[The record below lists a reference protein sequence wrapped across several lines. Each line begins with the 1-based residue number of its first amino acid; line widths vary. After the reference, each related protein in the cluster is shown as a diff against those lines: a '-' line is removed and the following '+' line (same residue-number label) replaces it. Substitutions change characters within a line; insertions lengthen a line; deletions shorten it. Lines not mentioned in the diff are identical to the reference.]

1 MLSSSP
7 RWNIPDTPN
16 YSDQELDWTPNRRTR
31 TTSGSFSA
39 YRRPHE
45 RRARRIATT
54 GELDKKGRPLPSDPS
69 KPNTLLT
76 LEEIYA
82 IAQQGDRS
90 VMRDYTELFITTG
103 INSYETK
110 AEYAWIY
117 LRPNDLGQLPLTEE
131 RMKVFFPEW
140 EMVLK
145 RSQPGAVRSSSS
157 HTRINIPNPF
167 KNEQPEPL
175 DTESYYR
182 SVEPGDPSDV
192 PNDTDLRKEVRE
204 LRSENWHL
212 RREVCLM
219 REKSRISSLELHQ
232 AQSRIL
238 VYQSSA
244 LADEKRTFDTAFGQ
258 TGSYGTGPVRM
269 TMPHLSQEVGNLMLT
284 SYPKAMNDQC
294 KRDLHFNPD
303 LQQQQTDRGIFD
315 QQNAKEGNPVKEPS
329 GCIDREVRAR
339 ILNSLTSA
347 DDLAKLTLHG
357 NGQFT
362 PHHAADVSPFVIPEL
377 NHPLDTADPFRSTPV
392 YGLSHSEGAS
402 LSAQLPEYPPLDDQ
416 PRIDSQLFRELRSAQ
431 EKCTPV
437 QDPAPPAQYD
447 PMSINSLIDPSL
459 SFSSLFG
466 PSQELSTPV
475 ATHLSTPLS
484 QKSLP
489 LAAEN
494 SPPSNVSQGT
504 TPTHSL
510 RWNEKWMAALN
521 DPRLANDPIR
531 KFYEELD
538 SHPPNISKK
547 FGGYRPQ
554 SELPAH
560 LQHLNPANPF
570 APHAKVLSEDDIRV
584 LFDFGP
590 SVRGRFERY
599 FKRRDGYVKPD
610 YRYLLY
616 DVDAETGRFRLP
628 ALQLYSLDPQ
638 TLPHYINSRYADYRL
653 PTTFRDRDQ
662 NRNKRVKTEGGGEE
676 DQ

>member
-31 TTSGSFSA
+31 ATSGSFSA
-39 YRRPHE
+39 YRTPHE
-45 RRARRIATT
+45 KRARRIATT

-145 RSQPGAVRSSSS
+145 RSQPGAVRSSSP
-157 HTRINIPNPF
+157 HTRINIPSPF
-167 KNEQPEPL
+167 KNEQPESL

-182 SVEPGDPSDV
+182 SVEPGDPNDL

-212 RREVCLM
+212 QREVALM
-219 REKSRISSLELHQ
+219 REKNRISSFELHQ

-238 VYQSSA
+238 VYQSSGFSG
-244 LADEKRTFDTAFGQ
+244 EKRTSDTAFGQ
-258 TGSYGTGPVRM
+258 TGAYGTGSARR
-269 TMPHLSQEVGNLMLT
+269 TMPQLSQEVGNLMLT
-284 SYPKAMNDQC
+284 SYPKAMADPCQGA
-294 KRDLHFNPD
+294 LHYNED
-303 LQQQQTDRGIFD
+303 LQPQQTESGIFD
-315 QQNAKEGNPVKEPS
+315 QHNAQEGSPVREPG
-329 GCIDREVRAR
+329 GCIDREVRAQ

-357 NGQFT
+357 HGHFT
-362 PHHAADVSPFVIPEL
+362 PHHASDISPFVLPEL
-377 NHPLDTADPFRSTPV
+377 NHPLEAANPFRSTPV
-392 YGLSHSEGAS
+392 YGLSHSEAAG

-416 PRIDSQLFRELRSAQ
+416 PRIDSQLFRELKSAQ

-437 QDPAPPAQYD
+437 QDPAHLVHHD
-447 PMSINSLIDPSL
+447 PMAINSLIDPSL
-459 SFSSLFG
+459 AFSSPFG
-466 PSQELSTPV
+466 PSQEFSTPV
-475 ATHLSTPLS
+475 TTHLSTPLS
-484 QKSLP
+484 QESRTP
-489 LAAEN
+489 LAVPN
-494 SPPSNVSQGT
+494 STPSNISQESS
-504 TPTHSL
+504 PTHAL

-521 DPRLANDPIR
+521 DPRLADDPIR
-531 KFYEELD
+531 KFYEDLD
-538 SHPPNISKK
+538 RLPPNISKK
-547 FGGYRPQ
+547 FGNYKPQ

-560 LQHLNPANPF
+560 LQHLNPTNPF
-570 APHAKVLSEDDIRV
+570 SPHAKVLSEDDIRV

-590 SVRGRFERY
+590 SVRGRFEKY

-616 DVDAETGRFRLP
+616 DVEPETGKFRLP

-638 TLPHYINSRYADYRL
+638 TLPHYINSRYAEFRL
-653 PTTFRDRDQ
+653 PSSFRD
-662 NRNKRVKTEGGGEE
+662 RNKRVKTEGVGGEE